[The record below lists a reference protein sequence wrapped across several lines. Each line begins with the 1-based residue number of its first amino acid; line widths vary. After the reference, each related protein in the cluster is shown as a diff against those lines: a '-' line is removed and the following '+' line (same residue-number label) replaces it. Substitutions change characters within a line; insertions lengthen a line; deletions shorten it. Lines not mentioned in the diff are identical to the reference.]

1 MFPILSQ
8 RIQGTKITVGPP
20 FFDKINIPIG
30 LLLLLLTGIGPLFAW
45 QKTSLASLKKAFF
58 WPVLLSIVTGIG
70 LLAAGTR
77 NFYAFVCFLL
87 CAFVLA
93 TIIEEFYKGVR
104 IRVRSKNEMVPV
116 ALLNLILNNRR
127 RYGGYI
133 VHLAVVI
140 IFVGLSGNAFNREAT
155 QQLATGQEM
164 RIGDYTLKIAGFSG
178 GQTPNYQFDQA
189 FVEAYKNGRRI
200 ATLKP
205 EKRLYTG
212 NEQQA
217 TTTVALYSTVKEDLY
232 VIFTGISEDAKYEI
246 KAHVNPLVFWIWFGS
261 VILFVG
267 GIITLSPDKG
277 SR

>member
-1 MFPILSQ
+1 M
-8 RIQGTKITVGPP
+8 
-20 FFDKINIPIG
+20 
-30 LLLLLLTGIGPLFAW
+30 
-45 QKTSLASLKKAFF
+45 ASLKKAFF
-58 WPVLLSIVTGIG
+58 WPVLLSVITGIG
-70 LLAAGTR
+70 LFAAGAR
-77 NFYAFVCFLL
+77 NFYASVCFLL

-116 ALLNLILNNRR
+116 AFLNLILKNKR

-133 VHLAVVI
+133 VHLAVVF
-140 IFVGLSGNAFNREAT
+140 IFVGLSGNAFNQEAT

-164 RIGDYTLKIAGFSG
+164 RIGDYTLKIAGFRG
-178 GQTPNYQFDQA
+178 GQTPNYQYDQA
-189 FVEAYKNGRRI
+189 FVDAYKNGRRI
-200 ATLKP
+200 DTLKP
-205 EKRLYTG
+205 EKRLYNG

-232 VIFTGISEDAKYEI
+232 VVFTGMSEDAKCEI

-267 GIITLSPDKG
+267 GIITLLPDKKSRQSVVG
-277 SR
+277 SGQYVVGAQESGG